1 MPPQINRR
9 FLIKNKPVPKPR
21 KNIPPIRRNLML
33 HTPERRAHIRYTNCL
48 RSPRVT
54 VVIPTLSADAALWDC
69 LQSLQHQS
77 FREFQT
83 VIIDN
88 SGRQLVRQGP
98 PVEAAILHPPANI
111 GFGAA
116 INLGAR
122 EFPAEFIAALN
133 DDAVPDPHWLA
144 TLVAALDAH
153 PHAGMA
159 ASHIENESAG
169 LLIAIDGSSK
179 QRLPI
184 PPEDGDCLLPSG
196 CAALYRLELFTVLGG
211 FDESFFL
218 YCEDTDLG
226 LRAQWAGWSCRYAAA
241 ARVLHRYSHS
251 AGRASALKAYL
262 VERNR
267 LFLVWK
273 CFPLRRLLLVP
284 CAALWRY
291 LLHLSALLEGRGA
304 AGEFRTSGQN
314 PFQLPLFVLRAH
326 WELLLALPR
335 LLAARRAIRRSAKV
349 SPEDFCAL
357 LDQHQITLP
366 EVAAA

>member
-21 KNIPPIRRNLML
+21 ENIPPIRRNRML

-144 TLVAALDAH
+144 SLVAALDAH
-153 PHAGMA
+153 PQAGMA

-184 PPEDGDCLLPSG
+184 PPADGDCLLPSG

-284 CAALWRY
+284 CAALYRY
-291 LLHLSALLEGRGA
+291 GLHLSALLEGRGA

-326 WELLLALPR
+326 GELLLALPR

-357 LDQHQITLP
+357 LDHHQITLP

>member
-1 MPPQINRR
+1 M
-9 FLIKNKPVPKPR
+9 
-21 KNIPPIRRNLML
+21 
-33 HTPERRAHIRYTNCL
+33 

-69 LQSLQHQS
+69 VQSLQHQS
-77 FREFQT
+77 FREFQI

-98 PVEAAILHPPANI
+98 PVDAIILNPSANI

-122 EFPAEFIAALN
+122 EFPSEFIAALN
-133 DDAVPDPHWLA
+133 DDAVADPLWLA

-159 ASHIENESAG
+159 ASHVENESAG

-184 PPEDGDCLLPSG
+184 PAEDGDCLLPSG
-196 CAALYRLELFTVLGG
+196 CAALYRLELFTKLGG

-226 LRAQWAGWSCRYAAA
+226 LRAQWAGWTCRYVAA

-251 AGRASALKAYL
+251 AGRVSALKAFL

-273 CFPLRRLLLVP
+273 CFPVRRLVLVP
-284 CAALWRY
+284 FAALWRY

-304 AGEFRTSGQN
+304 AGEYRASGQS
-314 PFQLPLFVLRAH
+314 PLQLPLFVLRAH

-335 LLAARRAIRRSAKV
+335 LLAHRRQIRQTAKI
-349 SPEDFCAL
+349 SPEAFCEL
-357 LDQHQITLP
+357 LDRHQITLP